1 MNQPIR
7 QLAETLRG
15 CRFAMVAIVLASA
28 LVNILYLTG
37 ALYMMEVYDR
47 VLTSRSVPTLIGLS
61 VLALS
66 LFAFQGILDLLRGRL
81 LIRIGQWMGDR
92 LAPRVYD
99 LIGKLTLRGGAA
111 ADALQPIRDSDQI
124 RSFLSSAGP
133 LALLDLP
140 WIPLY
145 IAICYLMH
153 FWLGVTASV
162 GAVILVSLTLL
173 TDALTRKLTRQSN
186 TLGAKRA
193 AIAEASRRNAEA
205 LHAMGIAARVGKLW
219 HQVNGKYLD
228 SHQRA
233 SDITGGLGA
242 LSKVARLALQSA
254 VLGVGA
260 YLVIHQEA
268 SPGIIIAGSIISG
281 RALAPVDLAIANWR
295 GFVAFRQSWGRLKEL
310 LRSSLIADQQMALPV
325 PRSNLVV
332 EDVSLV
338 PRGAKGAVVHDISF
352 ALQSGSGL
360 GIIGP
365 SAAGKSCLARAL
377 VGVWPPARGTIRI
390 DGAALD
396 QWDPN
401 ALSQHVGYLPQD
413 VELLAGT
420 VAQNIARFEENP
432 DAETIVE
439 AANAASVHEMILRL
453 PNGYDTEIGE
463 GGAFLS
469 AGQRQRIA
477 LARALFRKP
486 FLLVLDEPNSNLDS
500 EGDEALTRAILQTR
514 ERGGI
519 AVVIAH
525 RPSAL
530 AGVDM
535 MMAMAHGHVHLLGT
549 KEEILAKL
557 RRATETTQVAPLRMV
572 EAS

>member
-1 MNQPIR
+1 
-7 QLAETLRG
+7 
-15 CRFAMVAIVLASA
+15 
-28 LVNILYLTG
+28 
-37 ALYMMEVYDR
+37 
-47 VLTSRSVPTLIGLS
+47 
-61 VLALS
+61 
-66 LFAFQGILDLLRGRL
+66 
-81 LIRIGQWMGDR
+81 
-92 LAPRVYD
+92 
-99 LIGKLTLRGGAA
+99 
-111 ADALQPIRDSDQI
+111 
-124 RSFLSSAGP
+124 
-133 LALLDLP
+133 
-140 WIPLY
+140 
-145 IAICYLMH
+145 
-153 FWLGVTASV
+153 
-162 GAVILVSLTLL
+162 
-173 TDALTRKLTRQSN
+173 N
-186 TLGAKRA
+186 TLAAKRA

-219 HQVNGKYLD
+219 HQVNSKYLD

-295 GFVAFRQSWGRLKEL
+295 GFVAFRQSWGRLKDL

-377 VGVWPPARGTIRI
+377 VGVWPAARGTIRI

-396 QWDPN
+396 QWDPH

-439 AANAASVHEMILRL
+439 AANAAGVHELILRL

-535 MMAMAHGHVHLLGT
+535 LMAMAHGHVHLLGT

-557 RRATETTQVAPLRMV
+557 RRATEKTQVAPLRMV

>member
-7 QLAETLRG
+7 GLSEILGG
-15 CRFAMVAIVLASA
+15 CRFAMVAIALASA

-37 ALYMMEVYDR
+37 AIYMMEVYDR
-47 VLTSRSVPTLIGLS
+47 VLASRSVPTLIGLS

-81 LIRIGQWMGDR
+81 LIRIGKWMGDR

-99 LIGKLTLRGGAA
+99 SIGRLTLRAGAGT
-111 ADALQPIRDSDQI
+111 DALQPIRDSDQI

-145 IAICYLMH
+145 ITICFLMH
-153 FWLGVTASV
+153 FWIGVTASV

-173 TDALTRKLTRQSN
+173 TEALTRNLTRQTN
-186 TLGAKRA
+186 TLGAKRT

-205 LHAMGIAARVGKLW
+205 LQAMGIAPRVGNLW
-219 HQVNGKYLD
+219 YQVNRKYLD
-228 SHQRA
+228 NHQRV

-295 GFVAFRQSWGRLKEL
+295 GFVAFRQSLGRLKEL
-310 LRSSLIADQQMALPV
+310 LRNSQIASQQTALPV
-325 PRSNLVV
+325 PRSSLVV
-332 EDVSLV
+332 EGVSLV
-338 PRGAKGAVVHDISF
+338 PRGAKCAVVHDISF

-377 VGVWPPARGTIRI
+377 VGVWPPSRGTIRI
-390 DGAALD
+390 DGATLE
-396 QWDPN
+396 QWDAH
-401 ALSQHVGYLPQD
+401 ALGQQVGYLPQD

-420 VAQNIARFEENP
+420 VAQNIARFEESP
-432 DAETIVE
+432 DAESIVE
-439 AANAASVHEMILRL
+439 AARAASVHELILRL
-453 PNGYDTEIGE
+453 SNGYDTEIGE

-519 AVVIAH
+519 VIVIAH

-535 MMAMAHGHVHLLGT
+535 VMAMAHGRAHLLGA
-549 KEEILAKL
+549 KEEILAKV
-557 RRATETTQVAPLRMV
+557 RRAAETQFASLRMV
-572 EAS
+572 EAG